1 MEVAPRYKLLTLL
14 TWCTLLTWFT
24 LFIRS
29 SLFTWAEGLRGTR
42 GRRRT
47 RGLWPESDEYPLPD
61 PTRTFFCYL
70 NYFSKFLSFGFF
82 PAVPV
87 IFSTMKA
94 EKNISNISKSTSWF
108 HGSKLMI
115 DLTHSHIWGPCTCIL
130 WLVRFFVTLW
140 SATDS
145 ISWNLVVRISPIWK
159 PKALHGKNYLPPL
172 PSSTDQGDIMFLLNK
187 NMNLP
192 KKEESLLGGKRANET
207 DYYSRYPV

>member
-1 MEVAPRYKLLTLL
+1 MFEIIVVKPQREEDKLMEHEEARGKQTHSVIATLIGPIIAYNPMK
-14 TWCTLLTWFT
+14 FYYRE
-24 LFIRS
+24 FM
-29 SLFTWAEGLRGTR
+29 LRKK
-42 GRRRT
+42 
-47 RGLWPESDEYPLPD
+47 S
-61 PTRTFFCYL
+61 
-70 NYFSKFLSFGFF
+70 FSNL
-82 PAVPV
+82 
-87 IFSTMKA
+87 
-94 EKNISNISKSTSWF
+94 SKSTSWF
-108 HGSKLMI
+108 RGSKLMI